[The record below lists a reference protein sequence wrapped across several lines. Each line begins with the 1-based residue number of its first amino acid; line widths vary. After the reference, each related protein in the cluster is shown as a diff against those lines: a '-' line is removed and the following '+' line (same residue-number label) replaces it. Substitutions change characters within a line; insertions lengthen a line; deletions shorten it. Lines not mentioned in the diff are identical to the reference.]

1 MMGASA
7 AGIAGRVLWAAI
19 GAAVTAIIRGVS
31 AKVVKKALIDM
42 GGSDYE
48 ALGLYAR
55 CAKKVREATTGL
67 SPLGKHLRYTL
78 GSFTYF

>member
-7 AGIAGRVLWAAI
+7 AGIPGRVLWAAI
-19 GAAVTAIIRGVS
+19 GAAVTASISGVS

-42 GGSDYE
+42 GSSDCE

-55 CAKKVREATTGL
+55 CAKKVREATTGV
-67 SPLGKHLRYTL
+67 SPPGNHLRYTL